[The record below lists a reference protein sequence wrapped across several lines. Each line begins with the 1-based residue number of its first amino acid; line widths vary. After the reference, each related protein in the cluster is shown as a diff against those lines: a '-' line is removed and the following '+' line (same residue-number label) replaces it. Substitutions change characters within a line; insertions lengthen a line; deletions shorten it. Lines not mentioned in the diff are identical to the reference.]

1 MAMMLTEMLAGTLA
15 CAQAQDTRAPL
26 EPAPYASSPATA
38 LMAVGAPDA
47 GSRRPPLPREIEC
60 AASLGLPS
68 GPIADCRDAILATTV
83 TVTVTAVTGFVA
95 WWYGGLDTRLDIACE
110 GWFGADAY
118 SGGIDKLGHMFS
130 FDVGSRMMNRG
141 FDWAGLP
148 ANESLAL
155 STTLALGL
163 GLGIEVLDGLARGG

>member
-83 TVTVTAVTGFVA
+83 TVTAVTGFVA
-95 WWYGGLDTRLDIACE
+95 WWYRGLDTRLDTACE